1 MKNHF
6 RFFSWLYTTVIAL
19 LGFAGCS
26 DDPGSMADM
35 YGVPT
40 ADYKYMGKVTDE
52 NGNPIKGINVV
63 FQKHSYGDVAPEVF
77 RIETDKN
84 GRYSTDYL
92 KHSLSSEDIYQVLY
106 TDVDGEENGGHF
118 EDKIIETH
126 KRDKHKTGE
135 GNSWYKGKFIL
146 STEVKLEAK
155 PSEDNDE
162 TDNNENNESN
172 E

>member
-6 RFFSWLYTTVIAL
+6 RFFSWLYTAVIAL

-26 DDPGSMADM
+26 DDPSSMADM

-63 FQKHSYGDVAPEVF
+63 FQMHSYGDVAPEVF

-92 KHSLSSEDIYQVLY
+92 KHSLSREDIYQVLY
-106 TDVDGEENGGHF
+106 TDVDGAENGGEF
-118 EDKIIETH
+118 EDRVYMIH
-126 KRDKHKTGE
+126 NMKRQQTSD
-135 GNSWYKGKFIL
+135 GNGWYSGKFEL
-146 STEVKLEAK
+146 SAEVTLKAK
-155 PSEDNDE
+155 PAEENNE

>member
-6 RFFSWLYTTVIAL
+6 RFFSWLYTAVIAL

-40 ADYKYMGKVTDE
+40 ADYKYMGTVTDE
-52 NGNPIKGINVV
+52 EGNPIKGINVV
-63 FQKHSYGDVAPEVF
+63 FQGSRNSLHKEFHRVV
-77 RIETDKN
+77 TDEN
-84 GRYSTDYL
+84 GRYLTDYL
-92 KHSLSSEDIYQVLY
+92 KWSLSSEGIYQALY
-106 TDVDGEENGGHF
+106 TDVDGEDNGGHF
-118 EDKIIETH
+118 EDRIIETY
-126 KRDKHKTGE
+126 KMEKEKTGE
-135 GNSWYKGKFIL
+135 GNSWYNGKFIL

-155 PSEDNDE
+155 PAEDNDE
-162 TDNNENNESN
+162 TDNTENNESN

>member
-6 RFFSWLYTTVIAL
+6 RFFSWLYTAVIAL

-26 DDPGSMADM
+26 DDPSSMADM

-92 KHSLSSEDIYQVLY
+92 KHSLSSEGIYQALY

-118 EDKIIETH
+118 EDKIIEIH
-126 KRDKHKTGE
+126 KMDKQKTGE
-135 GNSWYKGKFIL
+135 GNSWYKGKFEL
-146 STEVKLEAK
+146 TTEVKLEAK
-155 PSEDNDE
+155 PSEDN
-162 TDNNENNESN
+162 NENNESN

>member
-1 MKNHF
+1 MKTDF
-6 RFFSWLYTTVIAL
+6 RFFKWLYTTVIAL

-40 ADYKYMGKVTDE
+40 ADYKYMGTVTDE
-52 NGNPIKGINVV
+52 EGNPIKGINVV

-77 RIETDKN
+77 RIETDKD

-92 KHSLSSEDIYQVLY
+92 KWSLSSEGIYQALY

-118 EDKIIETH
+118 EDRIIETY
-126 KRDKHKTGE
+126 KMDKHKTGE
-135 GNSWYKGKFIL
+135 GNSWYKGKFEL
-146 STEVKLEAK
+146 TTEVKLEAK
-155 PSEDNDE
+155 PAEDNDE

>member
-1 MKNHF
+1 MKTDF
-6 RFFSWLYTTVIAL
+6 RFFSWLYTAIIAL

-77 RIETDKN
+77 RIETDKD

-92 KHSLSSEDIYQVLY
+92 KWGLSSEDIYQALY

-118 EDKIIETH
+118 EDKIIETY
-126 KRDKHKTGE
+126 KMEKEKIGE
-135 GNSWYKGKFIL
+135 GNGWYNGKFEL
-146 STEVKLEAK
+146 TTEVKLKAK
-155 PSEDNDE
+155 PAEDNDE

>member
-6 RFFSWLYTTVIAL
+6 RFFKWLYTTVIAL

-26 DDPGSMADM
+26 DDPSSMADM

-40 ADYKYMGKVTDE
+40 ADYKYMGTVTDE
-52 NGNPIKGINVV
+52 EGNPIKGINVV
-63 FQKHSYGDVAPEVF
+63 FQGSRNSLHKEFHRVV
-77 RIETDKN
+77 TDEN

-92 KHSLSSEDIYQVLY
+92 KWSLSSEDIYQALY

-118 EDKIIETH
+118 EDRIIETY
-126 KRDKHKTGE
+126 KMEKEKIGE
-135 GNSWYKGKFIL
+135 GNGWYNGKFEL
-146 STEVKLEAK
+146 TTEVKLKAK
-155 PSEDNDE
+155 PAEDNDE